1 MQESTLYNIYVH
13 ACKIVLGEQSSK
25 CRRYGNAILTASDH
39 AELHALKTDRLM
51 LWIKGANLY
60 N

>member
-39 AELHALKTDRLM
+39 AELHAFKTNGLIIEVKACD
-51 LWIKGANLY
+51 
-60 N
+60 